1 MSLKK
6 RLKIR
11 TLRLTLKIH
20 VLIKWKACSGKKN
33 PMSLLINSRLLF
45 SVLVLQTNDIA
56 ETDPFCREKK
66 SDKNLLWK
74 FLVARYATL
83 HPVMS
88 VRRSVPFLLFWC
100 FWAFWEYGSC
110 PDALVT
116 FSSTA
121 PAHPH
126 ACIRPCFLTTNWQ
139 KKPAF
144 LIGDTDPSNARCGN

>member
-1 MSLKK
+1 MLTVGHQCDAEVIKLMLKVAEPIVK
-6 RLKIR
+6 
-11 TLRLTLKIH
+11 
-20 VLIKWKACSGKKN
+20 VFSVQSNSFSGKKN

-88 VRRSVPFLLFWC
+88 VRRSVPFLLFLC

-126 ACIRPCFLTTNWQ
+126 AIICYFENVGYGTTVIQADFL
-139 KKPAF
+139 
-144 LIGDTDPSNARCGN
+144 